1 VAEESPY
8 PISPYSPPNPL
19 FDALQFEIRSDVK
32 IIVHSPYMNK
42 LLSRL
47 IKGNEIETCVHFA
60 PETIVALERKTEISM
75 WEIIW
80 AMSPAIISKRSEN

>member
-1 VAEESPY
+1 
-8 PISPYSPPNPL
+8 
-19 FDALQFEIRSDVK
+19 
-32 IIVHSPYMNK
+32 MNK
-42 LLSRL
+42 LISRL
-47 IKGNEIETCVHFA
+47 IKGNETEICVRFA